1 MKYIRLP
8 AVAAAATAVLCAT
21 AAGVW
26 YAGSSGGDEIAS
38 VCVPA
43 YERDVDKAGYAAVV
57 AVVTVTRT
65 AGYLEEEP
73 ELPGGVL
80 MSTLRVDE
88 PLKGT
93 PPAELTVG
101 QGVGRT
107 SEGGYTTDK
116 PESYPVL
123 SPGHRYV
130 VGTTPSASYRDGWV
144 WFAVPADT
152 GLDAQR
158 VRWVKAVA
166 DQVSPHP
173 DPRCTGDVVTRR

>member
-1 MKYIRLP
+1 MRHTRLL
-8 AVAAAATAVLCAT
+8 AVAAAATGVVCAT

-26 YAGSSGGDEIAS
+26 YAVPSGGDEIAS

-43 YERDVDKAGYAAVV
+43 YERDVDKAGYADVV

-65 AGYLEEEP
+65 DGYLEEEP

-80 MSTLRVDE
+80 MSTLRIDE
-88 PLKGT
+88 ALKGA
-93 PPAELTVG
+93 PAGEMTVG

-107 SEGGYTTDK
+107 SAGGYATGK

-123 SPGHRYV
+123 VPGHRYV

-152 GLDAQR
+152 GLDVQR
-158 VRWVKAVA
+158 SRWVSAVA
-166 DQVSPHP
+166 RQVAPHP
-173 DPRCTGDVVTRR
+173 DPRCTGDVVTSR

>member
-1 MKYIRLP
+1 M
-8 AVAAAATAVLCAT
+8 VALATATAVLCAT

-65 AGYLEEEP
+65 VGYLEEEA

-80 MSTLRVDE
+80 MSALRVDE
-88 PLKGT
+88 PLKGA
-93 PPAELTVG
+93 PPAEMAVG

-107 SEGGYTTDK
+107 SEGAIRPTNLRAT
-116 PESYPVL
+116 PCC
-123 SPGHRYV
+123 HRV
-130 VGTTPSASYRDGWV
+130 IGTS
-144 WFAVPADT
+144 
-152 GLDAQR
+152 
-158 VRWVKAVA
+158 
-166 DQVSPHP
+166 
-173 DPRCTGDVVTRR
+173 